1 MSGGI
6 IMREVEFRVF
16 DLHEGKVLYG
26 NQIPK
31 HGEGL
36 LESIRQFSGQS
47 YELSQYTG
55 MTDLDG
61 KKIYEGDIVDV
72 LSIKILDYKVSY
84 NKIGAGIV
92 RYILGN
98 PTVNFV
104 SHDETYTF
112 LLSDKKHEFRI
123 TGNRIEN
130 KNI

>member
-1 MSGGI
+1 
-6 IMREVEFRVF
+6 MREIEFRVF

-36 LESIRQFSGQS
+36 LDSIRQFSGQS

-55 MTDLDG
+55 IEDLDG
-61 KKIYEGDIVDV
+61 EKIYEGDIVDV
-72 LSIKILDYKVSY
+72 LSIKILDYKANY
-84 NKIGAGIV
+84 NKIGSGIV
-92 RYILGN
+92 QYILGN

-112 LLSDKKHEFRI
+112 LLSDKKYEFRI

-130 KNI
+130 KSI

>member
-1 MSGGI
+1 
-6 IMREVEFRVF
+6 MREIEFRVF

-36 LESIRQFSGQS
+36 LDSIRQFSGQS

-55 MTDLDG
+55 IEDLDG
-61 KKIYEGDIVDV
+61 EKIYEGDIVDV
-72 LSIKILDYKVSY
+72 LSIKILDYKANY
-84 NKIGAGIV
+84 NKIGSGIV
-92 RYILGN
+92 QYILGN

-130 KNI
+130 KIN